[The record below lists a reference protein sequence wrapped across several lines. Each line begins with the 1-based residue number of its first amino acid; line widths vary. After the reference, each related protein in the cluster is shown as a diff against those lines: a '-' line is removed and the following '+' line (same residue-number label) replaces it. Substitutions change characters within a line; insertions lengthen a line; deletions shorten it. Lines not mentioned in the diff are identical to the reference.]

1 MASDALPRGRHHLT
15 REQVVASQRERMIR
29 GLADA
34 MAEKGYIGT
43 PVADIIQRAG
53 VSRETFY
60 QQFDSKLDCFL
71 AAFDVAEQG
80 LIAVL
85 SEIVGE
91 TKEVSPAERYERL
104 FGAYLDLVVAEPAFA
119 RLVIVE
125 VFAAGPVAMRRR
137 EVLQARVSDL
147 FIDPLDAWD
156 ATTRFASS
164 VITAGVANLVSTP
177 LVEDDFDAVRA
188 LREPM
193 ADLVD
198 RLLRVSR
205 GGAWASGDPT
215 SG

>member
-1 MASDALPRGRHHLT
+1 
-15 REQVVASQRERMIR
+15 
-29 GLADA
+29 
-34 MAEKGYIGT
+34 
-43 PVADIIQRAG
+43 
-53 VSRETFY
+53 
-60 QQFDSKLDCFL
+60 
-71 AAFDVAEQG
+71 
-80 LIAVL
+80 
-85 SEIVGE
+85 
-91 TKEVSPAERYERL
+91 
-104 FGAYLDLVVAEPAFA
+104 
-119 RLVIVE
+119 
-125 VFAAGPVAMRRR
+125 MRRR

-205 GGAWASGDPT
+205 GGTWTSDDPASG
-215 SG
+215 